1 MSDWALITGASEGL
15 GREFALCAAEA
26 GLNLILAARQGD
38 KLRAL
43 GADLAQRYGVQALA
57 VEADLSKPG
66 AGAALWQ
73 KAIEGRRVTALVNN
87 AGLGA
92 NGAFGSTI
100 AARESAVMAVNMTA
114 LTELMQSAVQTMK
127 AQGAGRI
134 LNVASTAAFMPGP
147 GMAVYHASKAYVLSL
162 SEAVAEEL
170 KGTPVTV
177 TALCPGATATHFA
190 ADAGIE
196 NIAIFRNTRLPSA
209 ESVARAGWRAMGAG
223 KRRHVPGAM
232 NKIFAFLPRIL
243 PRRLV
248 PAITAR
254 FLR

>member
-1 MSDWALITGASEGL
+1 MTDWALITGASEGL

-26 GLNLILAARQGD
+26 GMNVILAARQGE
-38 KLRAL
+38 KLKAL
-43 GADLAQRYGVQALA
+43 ADDLSRRYGVKAE
-57 VEADLSKPG
+57 VIVTDLSQPQ
-66 AGAALWQ
+66 AGSALWQ
-73 KAIEGRRVTALVNN
+73 KAAEGRRIGVLVNN

-92 NGAFGSTI
+92 NGAFGTAI
-100 AARESAVMAVNMTA
+100 AARESAVMAVNITA
-114 LTELMQSAVQTMK
+114 LTELMQSAVQAMK
-127 AQGAGRI
+127 AQDAGRI

-196 NIAIFRNTRLPSA
+196 NIAIFRNKGLPSA
-209 ESVARAGWRAMGAG
+209 ESVARAGWRAMMAG

-232 NKIFAFLPRIL
+232 NKVFAFLPRIL
-243 PRRLV
+243 PRSLV